1 MNLICFANFTAGG
14 LLCDLLNNTTSKI
27 NGINLKT
34 NLAHS
39 FLKINDNGRV
49 CRTFNKDFWDK
60 RLNGNKILLLV
71 TETLNK
77 DLSSFYVG
85 THSHPSCIPSEYLN
99 KFNKVISITTETQ
112 ESKFFRYVRMCHGLK
127 DTVPE
132 HNVYNVIES
141 FESSANCINIEFKDI
156 VNGKYILE
164 NNLNYEYYKIWR
176 EANPFLYSIEPK
188 LLDTFIKIAGEV
200 NV

>member
-1 MNLICFANFTAGG
+1 MNLICFSNFTAGA
-14 LLCDLLNNTTSKI
+14 LLCDLLNGTVNKI
-27 NGINLKT
+27 DGIVVRN
-34 NLAHS
+34 NAHN

-49 CRTFNKDFWDK
+49 CRRFNKQYWD
-60 RLNGNKILLLV
+60 RQLNGSNILLN
-71 TETLNK
+71 TEILNK
-77 DLSSFYVG
+77 DLNNFYVG
-85 THSHPSCIPSEYLN
+85 THSHPSCIPTEYLN
-99 KFNKVISITTETQ
+99 KFNKVISITTDSQ
-112 ESKFFRYVRMCHGLK
+112 ESKFFRYIRMCHGLK
-127 DTVPE
+127 DTMPE

-156 VNGKYILE
+156 VNGKYIVE
-164 NNLNYEYYKIWR
+164 NNLNYEHYKIWR